1 MRKVALCLA
10 TAASAAALTACGG
23 ATVDSDEVTETPTV
37 TSAVTETES
46 SLSSSSSTATPS
58 SATATERS
66 SSIGNGPED
75 QPAREVTEVPQQASA
90 FSPQEEA
97 YLAQLRESGVNVDGI
112 EDQLTATGATVCADN
127 LITRD
132 AVAGQLVEQRRTD
145 MDAAGVAALISDT
158 ARANLCS

>member
-37 TSAVTETES
+37 TSEVTETES
-46 SLSSSSSTATPS
+46 SSSSSATPS
-58 SATATERS
+58 SATTTARERS

-75 QPAREVTEVPQQASA
+75 QPAREVTDVPQQASA

-112 EDQLTATGATVCADN
+112 EDQLTATGATVCADD

-145 MDAAGVAALISDT
+145 MDAAGVAELISDT

>member
-10 TAASAAALTACGG
+10 TAGSAAALTACGG

-37 TSAVTETES
+37 TSEVTETES
-46 SLSSSSSTATPS
+46 SSSSSATPS
-58 SATATERS
+58 SATATARERS

-75 QPAREVTEVPQQASA
+75 QPAREVTDVPQQASA